1 MGVWM
6 VGSQRGEGLGCLF
19 GIESNAQDVVLR
31 PTSVLLGLVFA
42 KEKIKYFLNP
52 WN

>member
-6 VGSQRGEGLGCLF
+6 VGSQRGEGLGGKF
-19 GIESNAQDVVLR
+19 RNADDAQDVVLR
-31 PTSVLLGLVFA
+31 PISVLLGLVFA